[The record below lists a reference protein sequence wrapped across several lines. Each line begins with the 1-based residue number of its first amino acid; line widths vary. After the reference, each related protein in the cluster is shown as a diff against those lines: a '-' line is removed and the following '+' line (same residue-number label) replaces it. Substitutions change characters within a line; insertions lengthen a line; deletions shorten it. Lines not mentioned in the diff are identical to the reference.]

1 MNAQGQPMPLDSS
14 ETQLIEI
21 VVEDA
26 DRKKHIKKE
35 EVNRVESIDKDSIA
49 EKKATTFAQAID
61 DEKGVDTQTSCAFCG
76 AKRVSIN
83 GLKGEHSIILI
94 DGVPLHSTVSGFYGI
109 EAIPLDGIESID
121 IYRGSGA
128 ALSAPESI
136 GGALNILTVD
146 PFVPVQKFKILYGDD
161 QSGSINLSGSKKISD
176 QSAIF
181 LGTQISENQNID
193 QDQNFVTEKPHQK
206 NFNFFSKLK
215 IYLENLDELNF
226 KWSYGKL
233 TSYGGNPND
242 LRLDHPVSLT
252 AQSSDFENND
262 VRKKFIG
269 APEKITDNIELER
282 QELTLSYTKD
292 ISTDSKIKFNLA
304 GAWQKQEAI
313 YSHGYDYNNN
323 DAVQFFDSE
332 FQKIYSNHLIYTG
345 IDYKKQTMTSTSDYL
360 YRQMGLAKDNL
371 THSNLGLFVQDTW
384 NIRDDHELSLALRF
398 DHIQVNWLDLQN
410 NLDRT
415 MIAPRF
421 YYKYIHNSIFTSRVG
436 LGIGYRSP
444 LTLFESQHGTDH
456 NGFMINIK
464 ELETAESFLYSLLAQ
479 DEKNSFEVS
488 THLTKL
494 KNMAY
499 GIDQASTSQ
508 PTIFTNSTENYL
520 ISVYDISYAR
530 KFSDFYKIEGV
541 FEMMNYPNSYKIKL
555 PVAATEKKFSLKST
569 YDNSV
574 WNFQQKVNV
583 IFEQDLSAYGYDQ
596 HYNIAYVDTDI
607 MSPTFDQSVYLDQ
620 KRQDSPTYM
629 TLDLS
634 VKKNIHKYW
643 DLEIEIKNVFD
654 YTQTKAGDSPLTWAK
669 HGSHFHLDNFHLWG
683 PNQGRQFFISI
694 LGEF

>member
-1 MNAQGQPMPLDSS
+1 MPLDSS

-83 GLKGEHSIILI
+83 GLKGEHTTILI

-242 LRLDHPVSLT
+242 LRLDRPVSLT

-323 DAVQFFDSE
+323 DAVQFFGSE

-508 PTIFTNSTENYL
+508 PTIFTNSTEDYL

-530 KFSDFYKIEGV
+530 KFSDFYKVEGV